1 MTNFMYAKSALS
13 STSDL
18 VKKYDGKI
26 KSTLTVLGDSDIDWT
41 SVIFQTRQG
50 TSDPGHIVML
60 ASDIK
65 SRGLLDLPTVEKVN
79 GKYLI
84 LSGHHRFK
92 AMRRLQAE
100 EDPSLWEFPCSVV
113 SFDSKIKRLKYLQ
126 GSNDHVPVKGH
137 NKKDAVRFIKNM
149 RKVGYFSGCNGNV
162 EKMKET
168 TYSLLSEFYKRIATS
183 SKLEVFNQGFDDLK
197 LTRVKTIQ
205 KEDARSI
212 ATSTWEEQSGLFNW
226 DGNIFYCAAEYNNSK
241 KVIVGALRK
250 RVGLIDEGKAT
261 KGIPGK
267 IRLLTYFPSK
277 SDIDSLKKQRE
288 NALEEEAMMNR
299 LAWTGSPI
307 LVEQICF
314 APQIDGASE
323 ITEDDCIVY
332 NWNYAEGVFIKVA

>member
-1 MTNFMYAKSALS
+1 MYAKSALS

-26 KSTLTVLGDSDIDWT
+26 KSTLTVLGDSDIDWN

-50 TSDPGHIVML
+50 SEDAGHIATL
-60 ASDIK
+60 AADIK

-84 LSGHHRFK
+84 LSGYHRLK
-92 AMRRLQAE
+92 AMKRIQAG
-100 EDPSLWEFPCSVV
+100 DVPSSWIFPCSIV
-113 SFDSKIKRLKYLQ
+113 SFGSKIKRLKYLQ

-149 RKVGYFSGCNGNV
+149 RGFGFFLGCNNDV
-162 EKMKET
+162 EKMKES
-168 TYSLLSEFYKRIATS
+168 TYSLLSEFYKRIATN
-183 SKLEVFNQGFDDLK
+183 SKREVFNQAFNDLN

-205 KEDARSI
+205 KEDARTI
-212 ATSTWEEQSGLFNW
+212 ASTTWEDQSGLFKWNN
-226 DGNIFYCAAEYNNSK
+226 DVFYCAAEYNNSK

-250 RVGLIDEGKAT
+250 RVELIEEGKAT
-261 KGIPGK
+261 RGVPGK
-267 IRLLTYFPSK
+267 VRLLTYFPSK
-277 SDIDSLKKQRE
+277 SDIESLKNQRDS
-288 NALEEEAMMNR
+288 ALEEEAMMNR

-314 APQIDGASE
+314 APQIDGAPE

-332 NWNYAEGVFIKVA
+332 DWNYADGKFIKAA